1 MYRPRPRA
9 DKLTVTVL
17 SAIDDDEKEGPP
29 VRFAL
34 AVVLTAG
41 LVLAGCSSPDEET
54 GPGESLEVNEPVA
67 PGADFEAQDVN
78 TRTVD
83 SSEFAQPVLD
93 EGLNVEYHFQGTS
106 WGPYGGTA
114 VTVAVTNLN
123 DEALPPEALGE
134 PELRYDDGT
143 GSTTASLLETTVPE
157 GSPPAQVPLDL
168 PLGTGA
174 TTNLRF
180 TYDVSRSSLYD
191 AEFEIGNIIYE
202 GNLVN

>member
-1 MYRPRPRA
+1 MR
-9 DKLTVTVL
+9 L
-17 SAIDDDEKEGPP
+17 
-29 VRFAL
+29 AL

-41 LVLAGCSSPDEET
+41 LVLTGCSNSGDET
-54 GPGESLEVNEPVA
+54 GSGESLEVNEPGE

-83 SSEFAQPVLD
+83 SNEFGQPVLD
-93 EGLNVEYHFQGTS
+93 EGLNVEYHFQGTA
-106 WGPYGGTA
+106 WGAYGGTV

-123 DEALPPEALGE
+123 DEALPPEALGD

-157 GSPPAQVPLDL
+157 GSPPLQVPLDL
-168 PLGTGA
+168 PLGAGA

-180 TYDVSRSSLYD
+180 TYDVSRSNLYD
-191 AEFEIGNIIYE
+191 AEFEIGNVIYE
-202 GNLVN
+202 GNLVI